1 MLMTI
6 CFSLNTR
13 WLIFLTPPVPNLVT
27 FIDAKIE
34 AISET
39 LMMILIKT

>member
-1 MLMTI
+1 V
-6 CFSLNTR
+6 
-13 WLIFLTPPVPNLVT
+13 IFLAPPPPNLVT

-39 LMMILIKT
+39 PMMFPVKT